1 MAAQMTSDPQ
11 SQSIVK
17 NERYHWMGSHLETRD
32 GVAGARF
39 AVWAPNATEV
49 CVLTDGNGWQHGSD
63 WLRGSDS
70 GVWSGFI
77 PGVKNGTRYKYSLR
91 TKQGEILP
99 KADPYAFY
107 AEHPPATA
115 SIVFDLDGYQWND
128 SEWMKQRAEFNWRRR
143 PVSIYEVHLPS
154 WKRPWDGRPYHSY
167 RELAPMLVEH
177 VQQVGFTHIEL
188 MPITEFPFD
197 GSWGYQVTG
206 FFAPTSRFG
215 DPDDFRWFVDY
226 CHQHGIGVIM
236 DWVPAHFPYD
246 AHGLAR
252 FDGSGLYEHDDPRQG
267 FHPDWQTHIF
277 NYGRNEVC
285 DFLHASARFWL
296 KEFHIDGLRV
306 DAVAS
311 MLYLDYSRKDGE
323 WVPNC
328 FGGNE
333 NFDAINFLK
342 ALNTHLYS
350 DFPGVMTIAEE
361 STAYGGV
368 SRPVYTGGLGFGF
381 KWDMGWMHD
390 TLEYM
395 KRDPIYRKYHQNEL
409 TFRSVYAFSEN
420 FVLPLSHDEVV
431 HGKGS
436 LISRMPG
443 DDWQKFANMRL
454 LFGYQYALPGKK
466 LLFMGCEFAQW
477 TEWKYSSQLDWALQS
492 SPMHSGLQMFV
503 GDLNRLHKD
512 YPALHELDCEPEGFS
527 WIAADDAAKS
537 MYTFCRTSSAGQQ
550 VVVVVNFTP
559 SPHSDYRIGV
569 PAAGSYVEILNSDS
583 KLYGGSNLG
592 NMGLQKAEPIP
603 SHGRP
608 FSLQLNIPPLAIMM
622 LTVDQNIQVAK
633 ASK

>member
-1 MAAQMTSDPQ
+1 MNANTKQADRS
-11 SQSIVK
+11 
-17 NERYHWMGSHLETRD
+17 ERYHVLGAHLETRT

-49 CVLTDGNGWQHGSD
+49 SVMTDGNGWRHGAD
-63 WLRGSDS
+63 WLTGSDS
-70 GVWSGFI
+70 GVWTGFVA
-77 PGVKNGTRYKYSLR
+77 GVAAGTPYKYSLR
-91 TKQGEILP
+91 TKHGEIIN
-99 KADPYAFY
+99 KADPYAFS

-115 SIVFDLDGYQWND
+115 SIVHDLDQYHWDDAQWMD
-128 SEWMKQRAEFNWRRR
+128 ERQRKNWLRS

-154 WKRPWDGRPYHSY
+154 WKRPWDGRAYHNY
-167 RELAPMLVEH
+167 RELAEMLVEH
-177 VQQVGFTHIEL
+177 VTKLGFTHIEL
-188 MPITEFPFD
+188 MPIAEFPFD

-206 FFAPTSRFG
+206 YFAPTSRFG
-215 DPDDFRWFVDY
+215 GPDEFRFFVDY

-267 FHPDWQTHIF
+267 FHPDWKTHIF
-277 NYGRNEVC
+277 NYGRHEVR
-285 DFLHASARFWL
+285 DFLHSNARFWL
-296 KEFHIDGLRV
+296 KEYHIDGLRV

-333 NFDAINFLK
+333 NFEAIEFLK
-342 ALNTHLYS
+342 QLNTHVHA
-350 DFPGVMTIAEE
+350 DFPGVLTLAEE
-361 STAYGGV
+361 STSFGGV

-390 TLEYM
+390 TLEYI
-395 KRDPIYRKYHQNEL
+395 KRDPIHRKYHQNEL
-409 TFRSVYAFSEN
+409 TFRSVYAYSEN

-431 HGKGS
+431 HGKGA

-454 LFGYQYALPGKK
+454 LYGYQYSVPGKK
-466 LLFMGCEFAQW
+466 LLFMGCEFAQYS
-477 TEWKYSSQLDWALQS
+477 EWKYDGQLDWALQS
-492 SPMHSGLQMFV
+492 APLNSGLQLFV

-512 YPALHELDCEPEGFS
+512 YPALHELDCDPAGFS

-537 MYTFCRTSSAGQQ
+537 MYTFCRTSSTGQQ
-550 VVVVVNFTP
+550 VVVIVNFTP
-559 SPHSDYRIGV
+559 TPHFDYRIGV
-569 PAAGSYVEILNSDS
+569 PDDGSYIEILNSDS
-583 KLYGGSNLG
+583 EVYGGSNIGNLG
-592 NMGLQKAEPIP
+592 LRETQVIP

-608 FSLQLNIPPLAIMM
+608 FSLELNIPPLAILM
-622 LTVDQNIQVAK
+622 LTLDDANRR
-633 ASK
+633 